1 MALRSAKSTRLLE
14 LEEQANALTH
24 AVGAGICIA
33 GLSLMAVLSAA
44 TRAPWKIVSSIIFGA
59 TLVLLYSAS
68 TLYHST
74 RSPRL
79 RRAFRVLD
87 HVSIHLLIAGTYTP
101 FLLVNLRS
109 GIGWTL
115 FVVIWGLA
123 LAGITKDLFLTGRFK
138 IVSTLLYVLMGWV
151 IVVALPQLL
160 QNLSGTGVTLLF
172 SGGVAYTLGATFYLL
187 DKRMPLGHA
196 AWHLCVLGGSVCHIL
211 SVIAGVLP
219 R

>member
-1 MALRSAKSTRLLE
+1 MSDPSAKSATLLE
-14 LEEQANALTH
+14 HEERANTLTH

-33 GLSLMAVLSAA
+33 GLAVMAVLSAA
-44 TRAPWKIVSSIIFGA
+44 TGDPWKIASACIFGA

-101 FLLVNLRS
+101 FLLVNLRGGS
-109 GIGWTL
+109 GWTL
-115 FVVIWGLA
+115 FGIIWGLA
-123 LAGITKDLFLTGRFK
+123 LAGVAKDLFLTGRFK
-138 IVSTLLYVLMGWV
+138 FLSTLLYVLMGWV
-151 IVVALPQLL
+151 ILGALRQLF
-160 QNLSGTGVTLLF
+160 QNLSPTGIALLF
-172 SGGVAYTLGATFYLL
+172 AGGTVYTLGATFYLL
-187 DKRMPLGHA
+187 DKRMPYGHA
-196 AWHLCVLGGSVCHIL
+196 AWHLCVLGGSICHIL

-219 R
+219 H